1 MAAVLAESPVG
12 VASSATGRFEV
23 GYVTEDGAEHR
34 VRLDEAW
41 LVPLERALPVRGF
54 GARKGQRHLSG
65 LWWSATTGGHVGF
78 ESWLERDH
86 LVALDFDRSVAG
98 IASQPFWLYWTD
110 PEGKRVSHAP
120 DYFARPSEPNARN
133 HCSGMKRPVMLA
145 GRQVTRM
152 TGAWGSFRRSGGV
165 GSVEAGGE
173 PEACP
178 GRGEPVLLLVLPG
191 RAVSLDADHDLAVAD
206 VQVAAVEHVAVDRV
220 AVDLVGGEVT
230 VDVVDRQFP
239 VVAHR
244 RQVIGPECHG
254 VAVRA
259 GQRLPLAVGEQ
270 EGGGVGVRAGAAPA
284 VGAGQRP
291 AQEVGAEPAR
301 ARQ

>member
-41 LVPLERALPVRGF
+41 LVPLERALPVRRF

-120 DYFARPSEPNARN
+120 DYFARRADGSAVVLD
-133 HCSGMKRPVMLA
+133 CRPVD
-145 GRQVTRM
+145 
-152 TGAWGSFRRSGGV
+152 RRK
-165 GSVEAGGE
+165 
-173 PEACP
+173 P
-178 GRGEPVLLLVLPG
+178 
-191 RAVSLDADHDLAVAD
+191 AD
-206 VQVAAVEHVAVDRV
+206 VAKFDATAAACASLGWEYRV
-220 AVDLVGGEVT
+220 
-230 VDVVDRQFP
+230 
-239 VVAHR
+239 
-244 RQVIGPECHG
+244 
-254 VAVRA
+254 
-259 GQRLPLAVGEQ
+259 
-270 EGGGVGVRAGAAPA
+270 AGAADPIRTA
-284 VGAGQRP
+284 NLRWLAATGIPGIGSKQQGPSCWRPSPRRWRCWLVLSRP
-291 AQEVGAEPAR
+291 ATRSRCCRCCSICCGAR
-301 ARQ
+301 T